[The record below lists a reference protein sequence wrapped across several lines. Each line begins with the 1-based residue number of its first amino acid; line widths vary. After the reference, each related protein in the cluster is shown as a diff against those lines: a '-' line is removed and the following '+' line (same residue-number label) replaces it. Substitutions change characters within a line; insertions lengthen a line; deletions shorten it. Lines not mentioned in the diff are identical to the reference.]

1 MLHIKRDIHQLLLK
15 AFELGASDLH
25 VSPGSPPMLRMDGA
39 LAVMQEEEVSPED
52 VKLMAQDL
60 MGPRERERFEQ
71 EGEVDF
77 STQIE
82 SACRFRLNVFRQQHG
97 VAIAARLIP
106 AVVPDLAQLGLPPVI
121 RSLTQKPHGLVLV
134 TGPTGSGKSSTLAAL
149 IDHINHTQHKHIITL
164 EDPIEYIH
172 NNMASLIQQREI
184 GSDTTSFA
192 QGLRAAL
199 RQDPDVIL
207 VGELR
212 DLETI
217 SAAVTAAET
226 GHLVLGTL
234 HTTDAP
240 QTIDRIIDAFPG
252 HQQGQIRIQLAGVL
266 NAIVS
271 QRLLPRKAGG
281 GRICVTEV
289 MINTPAVANLIR
301 SEKNHQIR
309 NLMLTGK
316 SLGMHT
322 MDMSIREQLQT
333 GVIDAKTAQ
342 PYLAEG
348 GS

>member
-1 MLHIKRDIHQLLLK
+1 MLHTEAGMRTLLQK
-15 AFELGASDLH
+15 AFEMGASDLH
-25 VSPGSPPMLRMDGA
+25 VSPGSPPVLRIDGVLTPLQEQVLSA
-39 LAVMQEEEVSPED
+39 EDIRGMAQAVMGT
-52 VKLMAQDL
+52 A
-60 MGPRERERFEQ
+60 ERERFEAA
-71 EGEVDF
+71 GEVDF
-77 STQIE
+77 STQLE
-82 SACRFRLNVFRQQHG
+82 GACRFRMNIFRQQHG
-97 VAIAARLIP
+97 AAIAARLIP
-106 AVVPDLAQLGLPPVI
+106 ASVPDLAELGLPPVI
-121 RSLTQKPHGLVLV
+121 RTLAHKPHGLILV

-149 IDHINHTQHKHIITL
+149 IDHINQTQRKHIITL

-172 NNMASLIQQREI
+172 GNRSSLIQQREV
-184 GSDTTSFA
+184 GSDTASFA

-252 HQQGQIRIQLAGVL
+252 HQQGQIRIQLASVL

-271 QRLLPRKAGG
+271 QRLLPRKSGK
-281 GRICVTEV
+281 GRTCVTEI
-289 MINTPAVANLIR
+289 MINTPAAANLIR

-309 NLMLTGK
+309 NLMLTGR

-322 MDMSIREQLQT
+322 MDMSIREQLLS
-333 GVIDAKTAQ
+333 GVLDAKTAQ
-342 PYLAEG
+342 PFLAEG

>member
-1 MLHIKRDIHQLLLK
+1 MLHTKRDVRELLLK

-25 VSPGSPPMLRMDGA
+25 ASPGSPPLLRMDGA
-39 LAVMQEEEVSPED
+39 LTVMQEQKLSPDDIEV
-52 VKLMAQDL
+52 MAREL
-60 MGPRERERFEQ
+60 MGPGERQRFE
-71 EGEVDF
+71 EAGEVDF

-82 SACRFRLNVFRQQHG
+82 GACRFRLNVFRQQNG

-106 AVVPDLAQLGLPPVI
+106 AVVPDLEGLGLPQAI
-121 RSLTQKPHGLVLV
+121 RSLMQKPHGLILV

-149 IDHINHTQHKHIITL
+149 IDHVNRTQQKHIITL

-172 NNMASLIQQREI
+172 HNRSSLIQQREV
-184 GSDTTSFA
+184 GNNTASFA

-271 QRLLPRKAGG
+271 QRLLPRKLGK
-281 GRICVTEV
+281 GRVCVTEV
-289 MINTPAVANLIR
+289 LINTPAVANLIR

-316 SLGMHT
+316 GSGMHT
-322 MDMSIREQLQT
+322 MDMSIREQLQLGT
-333 GVIDAKTAQ
+333 IDAKTAQ
-342 PYLAEG
+342 PYQAEG

>member
-1 MLHIKRDIHQLLLK
+1 MLHIKRDIHELLLK

-39 LAVMQEEEVSPED
+39 LAVMQEEELSPED
-52 VKLMAQDL
+52 VKVMAQDL

-82 SACRFRLNVFRQQHG
+82 SACRFRLNVFRQQNG
-97 VAIAARLIP
+97 ASIAARLIP

-121 RSLTQKPHGLVLV
+121 RSLTHKPHGLILV

-172 NNMASLIQQREI
+172 NNRTSLIQQREV
-184 GSDTTSFA
+184 GSDTASFA

-252 HQQGQIRIQLAGVL
+252 HQQSQIRIQLAGVL

-333 GVIDAKTAQ
+333 GIIDAKTAQ
-342 PYLAEG
+342 SYLAEG

>member
-1 MLHIKRDIHQLLLK
+1 MLHIKRDIHELLLK

-39 LAVMQEEEVSPED
+39 LAVMQEEKLSPED
-52 VKLMAQDL
+52 VKVMAQDL
-60 MGPRERERFEQ
+60 MGPGERERFEQ
-71 EGEVDF
+71 AGEVDF

-97 VAIAARLIP
+97 VAMAARLIP

-121 RSLTQKPHGLVLV
+121 RSLTQKPHGLILV

-149 IDHINHTQHKHIITL
+149 IDHINRTQHKHIITL

-172 NNMASLIQQREI
+172 NNIASLIQQREV
-184 GSDTTSFA
+184 GGDTASFA

-252 HQQGQIRIQLAGVL
+252 PQQGQIRIQLAGVL

-316 SLGMHT
+316 SFGMHT

-333 GVIDAKTAQ
+333 GIIDAKTAQ